1 MMSTEERYGY
11 ATTKTSRSIL
21 RFLAGHLKSYSITPE
36 QWTVL
41 KRVSEHEGLSQKELS
56 VLSDKDPATLVKI
69 LDILE
74 REQLITR
81 ATNPNDRRS
90 YFIFITAK
98 GSELRN
104 RVDQDL
110 DQVFGQILEGIP
122 EEELSIFSKVLQQ
135 LEKNAIAHTRN

>member
-1 MMSTEERYGY
+1 MSTEELYGY

-21 RFLAGHLKSYSITPE
+21 RFLTGHLKSYSITPE

-41 KRVSEHEGLSQKELS
+41 KRVYEHDGLSQKELS

-81 ATNPNDRRS
+81 TTNPNDRRS
-90 YFIFITAK
+90 YFIFITDK

-110 DQVFGQILEGIP
+110 DQVFAQILEGIS
-122 EEELSIFSKVLQQ
+122 EEELRVFSKVLHQ
-135 LEKNAIAHTRN
+135 LEKNVITHTRN

>member
-1 MMSTEERYGY
+1 MSTEELYGY
-11 ATTKTSRSIL
+11 ATTRTSRSIL
-21 RFLAGHLKSYSITPE
+21 RFLTGYLKSYSITPE

-41 KRVSEHEGLSQKELS
+41 KRVFEHDGLSQKELS

-81 ATNPNDRRS
+81 TTNPNDRRS
-90 YFIFITAK
+90 YFIFITEK
-98 GSELRN
+98 GSELKN

-122 EEELSIFSKVLQQ
+122 EEELRIFSKVLHQ
-135 LEKNAIAHTRN
+135 LEKNAITHTRN